1 MRDRHRRRP
10 PMHTRRHAV
19 TRGGLRCMNP
29 QPRGGE
35 NCHRYAGR
43 EVHAARSCIFRE
55 GDRPGAMAARMPSA
69 RLTHSS
75 HSLKATIAPSAPSA
89 IAEPV
94 IQAFQAAVASAVK
107 SSAQG
112 ASARHTPRT
121 TFTTSM
127 TFSLMLSVVNLSNMT
142 SVRFR
147 HFVVSDASGG
157 SFRSSAV
164 SFRASGTT
172 RVKGGRPDRPTR
184 IVESDSFL
192 DAVAL
197 QV

>member
-1 MRDRHRRRP
+1 
-10 PMHTRRHAV
+10 
-19 TRGGLRCMNP
+19 
-29 QPRGGE
+29 
-35 NCHRYAGR
+35 
-43 EVHAARSCIFRE
+43 
-55 GDRPGAMAARMPSA
+55 
-69 RLTHSS
+69 
-75 HSLKATIAPSAPSA
+75 
-89 IAEPV
+89 
-94 IQAFQAAVASAVK
+94 
-107 SSAQG
+107 
-112 ASARHTPRT
+112 
-121 TFTTSM
+121 M

-184 IVESDSFL
+184 IVESDFFL
-192 DAVAL
+192 DAVVL